1 MLRGVVLVVA
11 VVVASGCSGGT
22 TGHSSSARPSDNAK
36 IAAQARGGHG
46 AYTIIVRA
54 TDRKS
59 GVPIG
64 AADVTVYGEMTSP
77 HPMLLM
83 GRPLHEVSAGTYR
96 GSYQFIMPGTW
107 DANIVLKTKNGD
119 LSTSAL
125 RIQVGR

>member
-1 MLRGVVLVVA
+1 MLRGVILVVA
-11 VVVASGCSGGT
+11 VVIANGCGGGT
-22 TGHSSSARPSDNAK
+22 SGHSSSPQSADNAK
-36 IAAQARGGHG
+36 ISARAKGGHG

-59 GVPIG
+59 GVPID

-83 GRPLHEVSAGTYR
+83 GRPLHEVSVGTYR
-96 GSYQFIMPGTW
+96 GSYRFIMPGTW
-107 DANIVLKTKNGD
+107 DANIVLKTKKGD
-119 LSTSAL
+119 LSTAAL